1 MTKSAP
7 KSQVIVEFLVVAVC
21 TLVFAL
27 TALGIC
33 GSLLSPGAAG
43 RRDFVEYWAS
53 GNLIAHH
60 ADPYNAEAILKLER
74 SAGFPPDMAPII
86 MGNPP
91 SALLLVLPL
100 GLFSP
105 TAGELVW
112 ELLLLISLAVSVST
126 VRKVY
131 GQPKSLLDLLG
142 YSFAPALSC
151 LLSGQVTIFL
161 LLGLAL
167 FLRWNR
173 TRPFLAGAAL
183 WFCLLKPHLFVPF
196 GLVLLLWIVLTRSY
210 RVLMGTIAA
219 LSLSSAVAT
228 SMNPAVWTQYGQMMR
243 ESRLDRVV
251 IPSASTVL
259 RQYVYP
265 HTLWVQ
271 CLPVG
276 FACVW
281 ALAYFWKR
289 REGWDWKE
297 QGSLLMLVSVFS
309 APYTWF
315 MDQAVLIP
323 AILRGAYQTRSRTLI
338 AVLALMSAIIEV
350 GILSKVPLLHSNF
363 YLWTAPA
370 WLAWYWI
377 VTGPRR
383 VNAANAVVPPAE
395 AAIQPEL

>member
-281 ALAYFWKR
+281 ALAYFWKH

-297 QGSLLMLVSVFS
+297 QGSLLMLLSVFS